1 MSMELGMLLTKLRG
15 RATDE
20 LLAEC
25 RRDVVRLMKGRG
37 DVEMGRDVAERV
49 FLDAARALAGH
60 GYSEMEIRDLLSEEE
75 GCADRAH
82 ARRLATSRPGSTQLV
97 ARA

>member
-1 MSMELGMLLTKLRG
+1 MSMGLAMLLTRLRG
-15 RATDE
+15 RPTDE

-37 DVEMGRDVAERV
+37 EVEMGRDVAERV

-60 GYSEMEIRDLLSEEE
+60 GYSEMELRDLLSEEE

-82 ARRLATSRPGSTQLV
+82 ARRPVTSMAPATIA